1 MHDNDGRWPL
11 PPEHP
16 NALTDAIGRIAIASA
31 YLEFA
36 LRTVINSFRLG
47 HTEVI
52 EQGMGLEKLIN
63 DLDDAFIN
71 RPFLDRD
78 LIDSEWPGLR
88 SELRRVKSLRDHV
101 IHSVWHL
108 QEDGKLSAWR
118 ENRKPSRRQQPFTLK
133 QVRRLAID
141 LKNVAFDIGWL
152 EWNVLAPETGT
163 PEREK
168 RSGDVI

>member
-1 MHDNDGRWPL
+1 MQDDDGRWPL

-36 LRTVINSFRLG
+36 LRSAINGLRFGHMKMIGQDKRL
-47 HTEVI
+47 
-52 EQGMGLEKLIN
+52 KRLI
-63 DLDDAFIN
+63 DELDMTLVT
-71 RPFLDRD
+71 RPFPDRG
-78 LIDSEWPGLR
+78 LIDSEWPALR
-88 SELRRVKSLRDHV
+88 SELRRAMSLRDHV

-108 QEDGKLSAWR
+108 QEDGKMIAWR
-118 ENRKPSRRQQPFTLK
+118 ENNKPTKRQRPFTLE

-141 LKNVAFDIGWL
+141 LKNAAHDVGWL
-152 EWNVLAPETGT
+152 EWNVLAPETGM

-168 RSGDVI
+168 RSGDVF